1 MKRIFVMLLVG
12 VMVFASVG
20 SAFAVEPAEDKVKAE
35 QRKVM
40 REEMKTNRL
49 EMLKALQ
56 DEIHQ
61 INGLRMER
69 LDVRGEIIGK
79 HDLLLDL
86 YITAR
91 ENENEEALMAAKE
104 VKVQLKELNGELQ
117 ALHEQIKTTRQSLKE
132 AKQNGETDQI
142 ELLVSEIIS
151 LGNEMNNKLKDK
163 VGLLDE
169 IIDILS

>member
-1 MKRIFVMLLVG
+1 MKKIFVMLLVG
-12 VMVFASVG
+12 IMVFASVG
-20 SAFAVEPAEDKVKAE
+20 SAFAVEPANDQMKTE
-35 QRKVM
+35 QRKAM
-40 REEMKTNRL
+40 REERKTDRL

-61 INGLRMER
+61 INELRMER

-86 YITAR
+86 YITAK
-91 ENENEEALMAAKE
+91 ENGNDAALMAAKE
-104 VKVQLKELNGELQ
+104 VRVQLKGLNDELQ
-117 ALHEQIKTTRQSLKE
+117 ALHEQIKTTRQLLKE
-132 AKQNGETDQI
+132 AKQNGETDQV
-142 ELLVSEIIS
+142 ELLAGEIIS
-151 LGNEMNNKLKDK
+151 LGNEMNNKLEDK